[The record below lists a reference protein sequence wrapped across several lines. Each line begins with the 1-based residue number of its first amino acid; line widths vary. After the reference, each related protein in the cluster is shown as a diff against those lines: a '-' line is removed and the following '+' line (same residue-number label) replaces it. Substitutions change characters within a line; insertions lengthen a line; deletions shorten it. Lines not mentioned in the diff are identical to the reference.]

1 MERTGIRYVPLLEKG
16 DRFESKKIYSLTLNL
31 NLNLVHWHDICL
43 SRRSISG
50 HDAEW

>member
-16 DRFESKKIYSLTLNL
+16 DRFESKKIYSLTLNI
-31 NLNLVHWHDICL
+31 NLVHWHDIYL